1 VKPTEDE
8 LLDDDLPPLLE
19 VPAPLDAPPLDDL
32 PPDEPTP
39 PEDAPLL
46 EPINGCAPL
55 DELVDEPVKLP
66 EDELLDDDL
75 PPLLEVPAPLDAP
88 TLDDL
93 SPDKPTPPEDA
104 PLLEPINGC
113 APLDELVDEPVKPP
127 EDELIESAPLN
138 PCDL

>member
-1 VKPTEDE
+1 MKPPEDE

-19 VPAPLDAPPLDDL
+19 VPAPIDAPPLDDL
-32 PPDEPTP
+32 PPDEHTP

-66 EDELLDDDL
+66 ED
-75 PPLLEVPAPLDAP
+75 
-88 TLDDL
+88 
-93 SPDKPTPPEDA
+93 K
-104 PLLEPINGC
+104 
-113 APLDELVDEPVKPP
+113 
-127 EDELIESAPLN
+127 LIESAPLN